1 MFRLIGL
8 AVAVS
13 TLALSACDNG
23 DSVGGGSSLNKV
35 NGSVRVA
42 PGDHADG
49 IGTVNGDVTVGDN
62 AVVGDVHTVNGPIE
76 IGSHVSVDAVKAVN
90 GPVTI
95 GSATKVAHGI
105 TTVNGTVNLKEAEV
119 AGAVKNV
126 NGHIVLDGAHVAG
139 GIQTVE
145 ADIDLKGGAH
155 LEGGIWVEKS
165 SGWVNVGKHK
175 PRIVIGPGSTVQ
187 GDLRFDHEVDLYVSD
202 KATIGPVSGATA
214 IPFTG
219 DQPPG

>member
-1 MFRLIGL
+1 MIRLVGL

-23 DSVGGGSSLNKV
+23 ESAGGGGSLNKV

-42 PGDHADG
+42 PGDHVDS

-62 AVVGDVHTVNGPIE
+62 AVVGDVHTVNGPID
-76 IGSHVSVDAVKAVN
+76 IGSHVAAQAVKAVN

-95 GSATKVAHGI
+95 GSGSKVAHGI
-105 TTVNGTVNLKEAEV
+105 TTVNGTVTLKEADV

-126 NGHIVLDGAHVAG
+126 NGHVVLDGAHVAG

-165 SGWVNVGKHK
+165 GGWVSVGKRR

-202 KATIGPVSGATA
+202 KATIGPVTGATPV
-214 IPFTG
+214 PFTG
-219 DQPPG
+219 EQPPG

>member
-1 MFRLIGL
+1 MVRAF
-8 AVAVS
+8 AVAVVLA
-13 TLALSACDNG
+13 TLALSGCDNG
-23 DSVGGGSSLNKV
+23 ESASGGNSLNKV

-42 PGDHADG
+42 PGDHAG
-49 IGTVNGDVTVGDN
+49 SIGTVNGEVTVGDN
-62 AVVGDVHTVNGPIE
+62 AVVGDVHTVNGPID
-76 IGSHVSVDAVKAVN
+76 IGSHVTVDGVKAVN

-95 GSATKVAHGI
+95 GSASKVTHGI
-105 TTVNGTVNLKEAEV
+105 TTVNGSLNLKEADV

-145 ADIDLKGGAH
+145 ADIDLRGGAH

-165 SGWVNVGKHK
+165 SGWVSVGKRK

-187 GDLRFDHEVDLYVSD
+187 GDLRFDHEVDLFVSD
-202 KATIGPVSGATA
+202 KATIGPVTGATPV
-214 IPFTG
+214 PFSG
-219 DQPPG
+219 EQPPG